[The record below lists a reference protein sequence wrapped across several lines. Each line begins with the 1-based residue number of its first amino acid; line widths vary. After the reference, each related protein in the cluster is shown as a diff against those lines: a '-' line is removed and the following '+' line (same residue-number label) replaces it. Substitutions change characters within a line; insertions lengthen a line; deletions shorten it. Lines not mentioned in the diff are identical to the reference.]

1 MLTNVKVDQNKI
13 ASIISLT
20 EFKSNEEVVDLAL
33 KSYLRELAAKEV
45 LKMKGS
51 NFWEGDLDEM
61 RRD

>member
-1 MLTNVKVDQNKI
+1 MRINVEVDQNKI

-20 EFKSNEEVVDLAL
+20 EFKSNEEVVDVAL
-33 KSYLRELAAKEV
+33 KSYLRKLAAKEL

-51 NFWEGDLDEM
+51 NIWEGDLGEM